1 MNEGISH
8 FPCKDKCCITSK
20 LWYIFSLLGEK
31 ETEREGRREG
41 GREREREHYGV
52 MSQRGLKNDFNHIP
66 MWLIVHFQGQKFD
79 NNLNKS
85 CDFVHNYFDICL

>member
-8 FPCKDKCCITSK
+8 FPCKDKCCITSQ

-41 GREREREHYGV
+41 GREREEGALWGNE
-52 MSQRGLKNDFNHIP
+52 SKGFEE
-66 MWLIVHFQGQKFD
+66 
-79 NNLNKS
+79 
-85 CDFVHNYFDICL
+85 